1 MTLEGAILGLGNP
14 LLDISAVVDQAFL
27 DKYEVRPPEQGA
39 FCAVFVARRAR
50 AAGDGICATA
60 PLSSPSHRLTCPC
73 FSSPNHKP
81 KPQLKLANQ
90 ILAEEKHVPMYKV
103 RHLSS
108 LPPPPSAALAG
119 EERRATPAQRP
130 PPPLPPPKTTPT
142 KQELAAMP
150 NVEYIA
156 GGATQNSIRV
166 AQWLLPPKS
175 ASYMGCVGKDS
186 FADKMAA
193 TCRDQDGVEARYM
206 VDANEGVATGTC
218 AVCVVG
224 GERSLVANLAAANNF
239 KVDFLKE
246 KDNLAL
252 LEKARVVY
260 SAGFFITVSP
270 ESIALCREHCAT
282 VPSSDGG
289 KKKAYCMN
297 ISAPFIVQVPPFKKC
312 LTDSL
317 PYVDFLF
324 GNETEARAFAEAE
337 GWATEDV
344 AEIAK
349 KCAALPRAE
358 GISQPRVVVFTQGAD
373 STVVATGNGEGGEPK
388 VETFPVPAVPKSE
401 IVDTNGAGDAFVGG
415 FLAQLA
421 KGLPVSECVRAGHYA
436 AGVIIRRSGCTFPA
450 KPDFE

>member
-1 MTLEGAILGLGNP
+1 
-14 LLDISAVVDQAFL
+14 
-27 DKYEVRPPEQGA
+27 
-39 FCAVFVARRAR
+39 
-50 AAGDGICATA
+50 
-60 PLSSPSHRLTCPC
+60 
-73 FSSPNHKP
+73 
-81 KPQLKLANQ
+81 
-90 ILAEEKHVPMYKV
+90 
-103 RHLSS
+103 
-108 LPPPPSAALAG
+108 
-119 EERRATPAQRP
+119 
-130 PPPLPPPKTTPT
+130 
-142 KQELAAMP
+142 MP

-166 AQWLLPPKS
+166 AQWLLPAKS
-175 ASYMGCVGKDS
+175 TAYMGCVGKDS

-206 VDANEGVATGTC
+206 VDSSEGVSTGTC

-246 KDNLAL
+246 KENMAL

-270 ESIALCREHCAT
+270 DSIALCREHCAT
-282 VPSSDGG
+282 TPASDG
-289 KKKAYCMN
+289 KKKQYCMN

-312 LTDSL
+312 LVDSL
-317 PYVDFLF
+317 PFVDFLF

-337 GWATEDV
+337 GWNTQDV
-344 AEIAK
+344 SEIAAK
-349 KCAALPRAE
+349 AASLPRAE
-358 GISQPRVVVFTQGAD
+358 GIKQPRIVVFTQGAD
-373 STVVATGNGEGGEPK
+373 CTVVATGASEEGGEAK
-388 VETFPVPAVPKSE
+388 IETFPVPAVPKEE